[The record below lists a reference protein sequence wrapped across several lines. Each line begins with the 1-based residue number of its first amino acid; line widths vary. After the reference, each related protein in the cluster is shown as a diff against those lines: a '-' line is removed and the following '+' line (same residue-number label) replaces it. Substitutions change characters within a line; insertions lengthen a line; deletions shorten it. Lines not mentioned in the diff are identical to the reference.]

1 VTLEVGGSVRALEN
15 WFSTST
21 RGQSSPRT
29 IVLSLGLTC
38 AVLTGCDNLN
48 PSTEYRQLHAG
59 LTPTKAREVLGDKV
73 SLEISVATACSLS
86 SIKFSGPDLEITAA
100 KDFGVKEYILRT
112 LLVQCRVYGLDEKSA
127 KAGDVEIEIDF
138 SQNSEPSIAN
148 ITVNV
153 ELNGKPIDL
162 EAERV
167 GDDRL
172 SAPQFSTPALFQYP
186 SKIIRTLNPKIRDL
200 TRSGFIER
208 VCGSKFQIPTESWI
222 TAFSS
227 NSFPVA
233 SLALKLNP
241 SSFESNASLR
251 KDDLSFNTPTT
262 ESTADYFVS
271 YAFKGREFEPEITYW
286 SKNVSKL
293 SNNPVQPNPC
303 SEDEIAASIS
313 KQKNYP
319 ILAGNARMS
328 GDFLKPFCG
337 LSETA
342 ILLADI
348 PLYSESSCNSGG
360 RSLAGRGCYVSISQ
374 SWFKVDG
381 QVTAIVSALQSNEVE
396 RGLHEYDLPG
406 YRCTSRIAQ
415 AF

>member
-1 VTLEVGGSVRALEN
+1 MLEN
-15 WFSTST
+15 WFSTSA
-21 RGQSSPRT
+21 RDQSSPHT
-29 IVLSLGLTC
+29 IVVALGLAC

-48 PSTEYRQLHAG
+48 PSTEYRQLHAA

-73 SLEISVATACSLS
+73 SLEVAVANACSLN
-86 SIKFSGPDLEITAA
+86 SIKFSGADVEITAA

-138 SQNSEPSIAN
+138 SQNSKPSVAN
-148 ITVNV
+148 IAVMV

-162 EAERV
+162 EVERV
-167 GDDRL
+167 GDDLL
-172 SAPQFSTPALFQYP
+172 SAPQFSMLALFQYP
-186 SKIIRTLNPKIRDL
+186 SKIIRALNPKMRDL
-200 TRSGFIER
+200 TRSDFIEK
-208 VCGSKFQIPTESWI
+208 VCGSEFQIPTQSWI
-222 TAFSS
+222 SAFSS
-227 NSFPVA
+227 DSFPVA

-241 SSFESNASLR
+241 NLFEPNASLR
-251 KDDLSFNTPTT
+251 KGDLAFSTPTT

-271 YAFKGREFEPEITYW
+271 YAFKGREIDPGITYW
-286 SKNVSKL
+286 SKNVSKP

-303 SEDEIAASIS
+303 SEEVIAASIS

-337 LSETA
+337 LGEMA
-342 ILLADI
+342 ILLVDI
-348 PLYSESSCNSGG
+348 PLYSESSCNSGS
-360 RSLAGRGCYVSISQ
+360 RSSAGRDCYASITQ

-381 QVTAIVSALQSNEVE
+381 QVTAIVSALLSNGVE
-396 RGLHEYDLPG
+396 RGLRDYDLPG
-406 YRCTSRIAQ
+406 YRCSSRIAQ

>member
-1 VTLEVGGSVRALEN
+1 MRALEN

-48 PSTEYRQLHAG
+48 PSAEYRQLHAG
-59 LTPTKAREVLGDKV
+59 LTPTKAREVLADKIA
-73 SLEISVATACSLS
+73 LEIAVTNACSLN
-86 SIKFSGPDLEITAA
+86 SIKFSGADVEITAA

-112 LLVQCRVYGLDEKSA
+112 LLVQCRVHGLDEKSA

-138 SQNSEPSIAN
+138 SQNSESNVAN
-148 ITVNV
+148 IAVNV

-162 EAERV
+162 EVERV
-167 GDDRL
+167 GVDLL

-186 SKIIRTLNPKIRDL
+186 SKIIRALNPKIRDL

-222 TAFSS
+222 SAFSS
-227 NSFPVA
+227 DSFPVA

-241 SSFESNASLR
+241 SSFEPNVSLR

-286 SKNVSKL
+286 SKNVTKPK
-293 SNNPVQPNPC
+293 NNAVQPNQC

-313 KQKNYP
+313 KQKKYP

-328 GDFLKPFCG
+328 GGFLKPFCG
-337 LSETA
+337 LDEMA
-342 ILLADI
+342 ILLVDI
-348 PLYSESSCNSGG
+348 PLYSESSCYSGG
-360 RSLAGRGCYVSISQ
+360 RSSAGRGCYVSISQ

-381 QVTAIVSALQSNEVE
+381 QVTAIVSALQSNGVE
-396 RGLHEYDLPG
+396 RGLHDYDLPG